1 MKNPYVPN
9 RRVDIAIISKDASA
23 EIFHSIDRMGIKP
36 IPTVE
41 APNLHKSV
49 ANHPDM
55 VLALLPDGSVVA
67 APSVWDYYS
76 TELQKHGIR
85 VIKGRTALQRDY
97 PDDVPYNIVLLND
110 TLVHRLDVTDGA
122 ILEFADRFD
131 MKKLNIRQGYSKCSL
146 VIVNEKS
153 GITSDEGI
161 FRTLSGQ
168 GFDILLIRPGHIRL
182 PGMDYGFIG
191 GATGL
196 ISKHEMVVAG
206 SLNLHP
212 DGVRIEEFLADRG
225 VSLVNLSEEP
235 AMDIGTIIGLSAVN
249 G

>member
-1 MKNPYVPN
+1 
-9 RRVDIAIISKDASA
+9 
-23 EIFHSIDRMGIKP
+23 
-36 IPTVE
+36 
-41 APNLHKSV
+41 
-49 ANHPDM
+49 
-55 VLALLPDGSVVA
+55 
-67 APSVWDYYS
+67 
-76 TELQKHGIR
+76 
-85 VIKGRTALQRDY
+85 
-97 PDDVPYNIVLLND
+97 
-110 TLVHRLDVTDGA
+110 
-122 ILEFADRFD
+122 
-131 MKKLNIRQGYSKCSL
+131 
-146 VIVNEKS
+146 VNEKS

-249 G
+249 